1 MAKSYFVCASKQGK
15 TVSYLKS
22 GRKFTTGVEGGKRG
36 EHCFVVKCLNRFP
49 IPKLL
54 KSSKSLI
61 SDRESVKAMFTS
73 LTCQSTSLTRPL
85 RPKYTVHEE
94 KNKKIIFIILQNK
107 KRKTRKKEKRD
118 LNITK

>member
-94 KNKKIIFIILQNK
+94 KNNLYNFAKQKKKDKEKGK
-107 KRKTRKKEKRD
+107 KRSKHNQIKC
-118 LNITK
+118 